1 MNSDIQTINVKFAYN
16 KSLPKSDFNFDKK
29 ITVREMIT
37 TFLESTN
44 SIISFDTKKIMFFHG
59 ANLLNLPKFI
69 DQRIENVLGRQ
80 KTISIVV
87 KDKGNIIGGLILY
100 ISKKYKIYKI

>member
-1 MNSDIQTINVKFAYN
+1 MNSDNQNINVKFIYDKN
-16 KSLPKSDFNFDKK
+16 LPKSNFDFDRK
-29 ITVREMIT
+29 ITVRDMIRM
-37 TFLESTN
+37 FLESTN

-80 KTISIVV
+80 KAISIQV
-87 KDKGNIIGGLILY
+87 KDKGNIIGGFVIY
-100 ISKKYKIYKI
+100 I

>member
-1 MNSDIQTINVKFAYN
+1 MNSENQNINVKFIYN
-16 KSLPKSDFNFDKK
+16 KILPESNFDFDRK

-37 TFLESTN
+37 HFLEATN

-69 DQRIENVLGRQ
+69 DQKIENALGRQ
-80 KTISIVV
+80 KTISIQV
-87 KDKGNIIGGLILY
+87 KDKGNIIGGLI
-100 ISKKYKIYKI
+100 IDI

>member
-80 KTISIVV
+80 KSITIQI
-87 KDKGNIIGGLILY
+87 KDKGNIIGGLI
-100 ISKKYKIYKI
+100 IYT